1 MAFLPIDNTSH
12 HNLDTQMQ
20 RLTME
25 ASVLSNVIDTFRSIL
40 PNLSDKLASIA
51 ANFQPVDDHTKTVV
65 ELTKFVETNKEAIK
79 DVGIVKHS
87 ETLIPVPEGF
97 DSKAKMCSYLDHLIQ
112 AAPVIT
118 LGIQEILSEYHIVL
132 STFISNKDAKTS
144 IRDHSA
150 FYKRI
155 KKQRA
160 EVSDPLSSYFDKGL
174 DRSRLPFGYVYDQ
187 TQELFSATS
196 KVVEL
201 NKVRAKHDLKFVK
214 GQVTDCAN
222 LLKIIVTQSERQDFS
237 EVSGAVA
244 MDLSEGAIEVGFWV
258 ELVAIYHYRVEQAI
272 QAVKLQAEL
281 IAKLK

>member
-1 MAFLPIDNTSH
+1 MAFLPIDTTPR

-20 RLTME
+20 RLAME
-25 ASVLSNVIDTFRSIL
+25 ASILSNVINTFRSVIPSL
-40 PNLSDKLASIA
+40 TDKLSSVA
-51 ANFQPVDDHTKTVV
+51 ANFQPSDDHTKTVV
-65 ELTKFVETNKEAIK
+65 ELTKFVESNKEKIK
-79 DVGIVKHS
+79 EVGIVKHS

-97 DSKAKMCSYLDHLIQ
+97 DAKAKICGYLDHLIQ

-118 LGIQEILSEYHIVL
+118 HGVQEILSEYHIVL

-144 IRDHSA
+144 IRDHST

-155 KKQRA
+155 KKQRS
-160 EVSDPLSSYFDKGL
+160 EVSEPLASYFDKGL
-174 DRSRLPFGYVYDQ
+174 DRSRLPFGKVYDQ
-187 TQELFSATS
+187 TQELFTATG

-201 NKVRAKHDLKFVK
+201 NKMRAKHDLKFVK
-214 GQVTDCAN
+214 GQVTDCVN

-258 ELVAIYHYRVEQAI
+258 ELVALYHYRVEQAI
-272 QAVKLQAEL
+272 QSVKLQVET
-281 IAKLK
+281 ISKLN